1 MGWGDGSCAPGMIVH
16 LHGAPPFSFALVMH
30 KRMLIRLEC
39 QPHQPGRNDREGG
52 QTLACRTTRW
62 HGSQR
67 PHTPVVAQL
76 AAPRN
81 SPLATLTG
89 LYLHLVIVIDI
100 DIDIASVFGP
110 PGRIVTTVVRTASE
124 LSDLQVSL
132 LEDVLALI
140 KQERKPSAD
149 GGHDMYDAAKRG
161 SWRSPNSYEGALFN
175 EVVDGVR
182 SIRSGAPISPAGN
195 GAVPAS
201 ARARTELEA
210 ANRVAEALKREMLD
224 RDRADVCAVTVTIK
238 GGEGAMQ
245 ERSERQHLQT
255 SLLNDVSRAL
265 GVMPKRLEVVGMH
278 RADARGQLSG
288 GDYDLD
294 LFVLPCSVDAPPTE
308 APARK
313 IAEQVVFQAS
323 NPGSPLR
330 ELPIGSRM
338 TRGEHRS
345 TYEYVH
351 RLRHTVRILQEE
363 VKPGRNHH
371 PICFD
376 VRVNIP

>member
-1 MGWGDGSCAPGMIVH
+1 MAARHSKNMFKNNTTTRPLSA
-16 LHGAPPFSFALVMH
+16 FAL
-30 KRMLIRLEC
+30 RDRLTPSPLPIPPLSPTLPQLYP
-39 QPHQPGRNDREGG
+39 QP
-52 QTLACRTTRW
+52 
-62 HGSQR
+62 
-67 PHTPVVAQL
+67 PHSP
-76 AAPRN
+76 P
-81 SPLATLTG
+81 SPLALTP
-89 LYLHLVIVIDI
+89 
-100 DIDIASVFGP
+100 VFSPLCGFS
-110 PGRIVTTVVRTASE
+110 GRIVTTVVRTASE

-140 KQERKPSAD
+140 KQERNPVVD

-175 EVVDGVR
+175 EVVDGVK
-182 SIRSGAPISPAGN
+182 SIRSGLPPAPDVAGP
-195 GAVPAS
+195 VSAS

-210 ANRVAEALKREMLD
+210 ANRVAEALKREMQD

-238 GGEGAMQ
+238 GGDDAMQ
-245 ERSERQHLQT
+245 DKAQRQSLQSSILSE
-255 SLLNDVSRAL
+255 VSKAL

-278 RADARGQLSG
+278 RADAKGQLSQ

-294 LFVLPCSVDAPPTE
+294 LFVLPCAVDAPPTE

-330 ELPIGSRM
+330 EMSTGSRM

-351 RLRHTVRILQEE
+351 RLRHTVRILQDE
-363 VKPGRNHH
+363 VRRCQARHATDDRGALLPCVSASFVASSGVGSALRPGLGWSSAHTESYG
-371 PICFD
+371 
-376 VRVNIP
+376 VL

>member
-1 MGWGDGSCAPGMIVH
+1 
-16 LHGAPPFSFALVMH
+16 
-30 KRMLIRLEC
+30 
-39 QPHQPGRNDREGG
+39 
-52 QTLACRTTRW
+52 
-62 HGSQR
+62 
-67 PHTPVVAQL
+67 
-76 AAPRN
+76 
-81 SPLATLTG
+81 
-89 LYLHLVIVIDI
+89 
-100 DIDIASVFGP
+100 
-110 PGRIVTTVVRTASE
+110 VTTVVRTSSE

-140 KQERKPSAD
+140 KQERNPAAD
-149 GGHDMYDAAKRG
+149 GGHDMYDVAKRG

-182 SIRSGAPISPAGN
+182 SIRSGVPTSPAGT
-195 GAVPAS
+195 GAGSAT

-210 ANRVAEALKREMLD
+210 ANRVAEALRREMLD

-245 ERSERQHLQT
+245 EKSERQHLQT

-294 LFVLPCSVDAPPTE
+294 LFVLPCAVDAPPTE

-313 IAEQVVFQAS
+313 IAEHVVFQAS

-363 VKPGRNHH
+363 VKPGRPLNRHQT
-371 PICFD
+371 CFD
-376 VRVNIP
+376 VRASISSSREQLMSCKLVVAVVFPGKGFLLHHSEARAAQIVHLLIVVGSKISHALLT